1 MTAIDLA
8 AVLPG
13 FDDPA
18 YGSQAAFRA
27 ALQALCRP
35 GTVVEC
41 ERAAYALCLALL
53 DQDTRLW
60 LSPSAQAFGSS
71 LRFHTGCILETDA
84 SKADF
89 LMVGTAHEMP
99 KLESLALGTDEAPH
113 RSATMIVEV
122 EELAPHGGWK
132 LAGPGIPDE
141 TQVHVPALGAAFL
154 GEWKTNQRRFPRGID
169 LFLCSGARV
178 CGLPRTTRIE
188 AA

>member
-27 ALQALCRP
+27 ALQALSRP
-35 GTVVEC
+35 GTLVDC
-41 ERAAYALCLALL
+41 ERAAYSLCLALL

-71 LRFHTGCILETDA
+71 LRFHTGCLLMRDGA
-84 SKADF
+84 GADF
-89 LMVGTAHEMP
+89 VFAGNAKELP
-99 KLESLALGTDEAPH
+99 PLESLALGTDEAPH
-113 RSATMIVEV
+113 RSATVILEV
-122 EELAPHGGWK
+122 GELAGEHGWT

-141 TQVHVPALGAAFL
+141 ARLHVPALGAAFL
-154 GEWKTNQRRFPRGID
+154 EEWKANYRRFPRGVD

-188 AA
+188 VA

>member
-27 ALQALCRP
+27 ALQALSRP
-35 GTVVEC
+35 GTLVES
-41 ERAAYALCLALL
+41 ERAAYSLCLALL

-60 LSPSAQAFGSS
+60 LSPSAQAFGAS
-71 LRFHTGCILETDA
+71 LRFHTGCLLVRNAAE
-84 SKADF
+84 ADF
-89 LMVGTAHEMP
+89 IFAGNAKELP
-99 KLESLALGTDEAPH
+99 PLESLGLGTDEAPH
-113 RSATMIVEV
+113 RSATVILEV
-122 EELAPHGGWK
+122 EELAVGGSWR

-141 TQVHVPALGAAFL
+141 ARLRVPALGTAFL
-154 GEWKTNQRRFPRGID
+154 EEWRANQRRFPRGVD
-169 LFLCSGARV
+169 LFVCSGARV